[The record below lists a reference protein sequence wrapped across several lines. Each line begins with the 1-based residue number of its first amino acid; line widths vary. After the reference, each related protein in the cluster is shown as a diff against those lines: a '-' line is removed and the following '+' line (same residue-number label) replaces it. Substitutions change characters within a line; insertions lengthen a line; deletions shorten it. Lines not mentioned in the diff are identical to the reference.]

1 MDTHHDKLT
10 RFPEGSVRE
19 LWTIAFPLM
28 LAGLSGNLMI
38 FLDRLI
44 LAHFS
49 TDAMNAA
56 ATAGMVISLFQYGAV
71 GISSIAE
78 VFVGQYNGS
87 KQKSK
92 MGIPAWQMI
101 WFSLMTYIVFL
112 PLALWGGQYLLAQH
126 YVNLA
131 MPYYQWLM
139 FFGPFL
145 AIFSAL
151 AAFFI
156 GRGKTRLVFIVTII
170 GNITNLVL
178 NIVLVFG
185 VNGWFQ
191 PMGIKGSAIA
201 TVISQVIMVL
211 ILFLVFL
218 NSNNRRTYGTKKFG
232 FNVDEFWKCLK
243 IGTPNSIGCMIELAA
258 WALILNM
265 IANLGDAHI
274 TVWTIATSV
283 FIVFAFTY
291 NGMQKAIITIS
302 ANLIGAKKQ
311 ELVRNVM
318 FSAIKLMLIIAAII
332 AIPMIVVPDL
342 FYVAFLPQAAVSV
355 DITSIEHYIKAGLI
369 GMWVFFIF
377 DGLTWVFA
385 GVFTAAGDTK
395 FTMIMNALSAWLF
408 AIVPIYFW
416 VVKGG
421 GSPSSTCF
429 LFAGYAVL
437 NCFAFFL
444 RYRTHKWKSKH
455 VIHSAEEIVEA

>member
-1 MDTHHDKLT
+1 MHTHDRLT
-10 RFPEGSVRE
+10 RYPEGSIRE

-56 ATAGMVISLFQYGAV
+56 TTAGMVIALFQYGAV

-101 WFSLMTYIVFL
+101 WFSLMTYVVFL
-112 PLALWGGQYLLAQH
+112 PLAFWGGPYLLAEN
-126 YVNLA
+126 YVGMA

-139 FFGPFL
+139 FFGPML
-145 AIFSAL
+145 AVFSAL

-156 GRGKTRLVFIVTII
+156 GRGDTRLVFVVTII
-170 GNITNLVL
+170 GNVANLIL
-178 NIVLVFG
+178 NIALVFG
-185 VNGWFQ
+185 IKGWLA
-191 PMGIKGSAIA
+191 PMGIEGSAIA

-211 ILFLVFL
+211 ILLFVFF
-218 NSNNRRTYGTKKFG
+218 NSRNRNVYGTKEFG
-232 FNVDEFWKCLK
+232 FNFGEFWKCLK
-243 IGTPNSIGCMIELAA
+243 IGVPNSIGSMIEIAA
-258 WALILNM
+258 WAFILNM
-265 IANLGDAHI
+265 MANLSDAHI
-274 TVWTIATSV
+274 TVWSIANSV
-283 FIVFAFTY
+283 FVIFAFTN
-291 NGMQKAIITIS
+291 NGMQKAIITIA

-311 ELVRNVM
+311 GFVQMMM
-318 FSAIKLMLIIAAII
+318 FSAMKLTLIIAAII
-332 AIPMIVVPDL
+332 AIPMLIFPDI
-342 FYVAFLPQAAVSV
+342 FYAAFLPKEAVTV
-355 DITSIEHYIKAGLI
+355 DLTAIRGYVQTGLI
-369 GMWVFFIF
+369 GMWIFFLF

-395 FTMIMNALSAWLF
+395 FTMVMNAISAWLF
-408 AIVPIYFW
+408 AIIPVYFL
-416 VVKGG
+416 VVKWG
-421 GSPSSTCF
+421 GSPALTC
-429 LFAGYAVL
+429 LLVAGYSIS

-455 VIHSAEEIVEA
+455 VIESAEEIAEG